1 MTKTDIC
8 AWANEATLPFT
19 DPLAGVDWCW
29 VKTTNHVA
37 TNLPIVFALRVGEQ
51 PSTRVERGL
60 AFAFA
65 RHDDLLKRLAD

>member
-29 VKTTNHVA
+29 VKTTNRVA
-37 TNLPIVFALRVGEQ
+37 TYLPTGGALRAGEQ
-51 PSTRVERGL
+51 PSTRVAQGVQ
-60 AFAFA
+60 FAFSHYEA
-65 RHDDLLKRLAD
+65 LLKRLAD

>member
-1 MTKTDIC
+1 MTKTGIY
-8 AWANEATLPFT
+8 ALGNEATLRST

-37 TNLPIVFALRVGEQ
+37 TNLPMVGALRAGEQ
-51 PSTRVERGL
+51 ASTRVERGL

-65 RHDDLLKRLAD
+65 RHNDLLKRLAD